1 MLPCFAAMIR
11 VKKEK
16 KERER
21 LKKIEEFRR
30 KRAVY
35 TIAKNYAKLGM
46 SYKLFMKK
54 VAIFKHKLEQFKV
67 KKAIISL
74 VSRLNIDDKLLKQ
87 AVSYNKTRSSR
98 SPSPKMTVCKSQ
110 SRVSSPNPIIQPQ
123 DASPKS
129 PASIFRTRGI
139 SRKSS
144 RTKTSSL
151 PQSGAGIF
159 ANIANAAS
167 KLIQAEPLGKSILN
181 LTKTEILSRPVSP
194 SKESIASVQAKE
206 EQADMLY
213 EALEDMYKTKLEQ
226 AKTSY
231 GIRELKLTK
240 IKPIL
245 SKVEIESDI
254 LPSEFSLLPLF
265 GMRNG
270 GLDRMKSFI
279 PNTPKKDTLNETMVR
294 SRTKRKPTVCVEESN
309 YMRYTQATKHR
320 FEFPEE
326 TRMNK
331 SRRFIKSSNRLLS
344 TTISHTNKRRIHSK
358 SMKGDKKPFTVALRK
373 DAEFPPPKISIMNK
387 RPSRMKTLSAG
398 MGHDSS
404 RTDFN
409 QSDRTEIRKLSPFQ
423 RCFRAPLFEYKRI
436 TLGSAGDSTS
446 YYQDFL

>member
-1 MLPCFAAMIR
+1 MIR
-11 VKKEK
+11 VKMER

-21 LKKIEEFRR
+21 LEKIEEFRR
-30 KRAVY
+30 RKAVHTISKVY
-35 TIAKNYAKLGM
+35 TKLGL

-54 VAIFKHKLEQFKV
+54 AALFKQKLEQFKL

-74 VSRLNIDDKLLKQ
+74 VSRLNLHDKLLKQ
-87 AVSYNKTRSSR
+87 IVSYNKARSSR
-98 SPSPKMTVCKSQ
+98 SSSPRLTAKSQ
-110 SRVSSPNPIIQPQ
+110 SRASSPNPIIRPL

-129 PASIFRTRGI
+129 PGSIFRTGAI

-144 RTKTSSL
+144 RTRTMFI
-151 PQSGAGIF
+151 PQPSAMIF

-167 KLIQAEPLGKSILN
+167 KLNQAEPIGKSILN
-181 LTKTEILSRPVSP
+181 LTKTEVISRPVSP

-213 EALEDMYKTKLEQ
+213 DALEDIYKTKLEQ

-231 GIRELKLTK
+231 GIRDLKLTK
-240 IKPIL
+240 IKPIR

-254 LPSEFSLLPLF
+254 PPSEFSLLPLF
-265 GMRNG
+265 GLRKG
-270 GLDRMKSFI
+270 GLDRMKPFI

-309 YMRYTQATKHR
+309 YMRFTQATMHR

-344 TTISHTNKRRIHSK
+344 TTITHSNKRRMHSK
-358 SMKGDKKPFTVALRK
+358 SMKGDKKPFTVAARK
-373 DAEFPPPKISIMNK
+373 DAEFPPPKFSMMNK
-387 RPSRMKTLSAG
+387 RPSGMKTMSAG
-398 MGHDSS
+398 NNQDSS
-404 RTDFN
+404 MTDLN
-409 QSDRTEIRKLSPFQ
+409 QSDRAEIRKPSPFH

-436 TLGSAGDSTS
+436 RFGSAGDSKS